1 MYRVLIYAILALAL
15 CLSSCTKRNMTGV
28 SDNDTKVYN
37 LYDYYEDA
45 YGNKGIVGYIHDEED
60 EDGDLLRFTI
70 VLSLDETV
78 TTWGPMGT
86 TVFDVNSNYF
96 NEDYTR
102 GCYFGLDMNQKVR
115 NIGAERFPAFDWCF
129 RKNGSET
136 AIHSSSWILPTYA
149 ELGWIFSYGAGQNLE
164 KFNKHIAQY
173 GGTVIDSSTAI
184 ENCYWSCVEDI
195 KDVFRFADDQIQNES
210 DYDPSRR
217 AIPMTINSRFYIDK
231 LLWHKNKEYH
241 VRAIKY
247 IYFAS
252 SPAD

>member
-1 MYRVLIYAILALAL
+1 MHRILTYAILALTL

-28 SDNDTKVYN
+28 SDNDTKEYK

-60 EDGDLLRFTI
+60 EDGDLLRYTI

-86 TVFDVNSNYF
+86 TVFDVNSNF
-96 NEDYTR
+96 NEHYPDNLF
-102 GCYFGLDMNQKVR
+102 FGLDMNQRVW
-115 NIGAERFPAFDWCF
+115 NLGAERFPAFDWCF
-129 RKNGSET
+129 KKNGNEA

-173 GGTVIDSSTAI
+173 GGTCIDTEISL
-184 ENCYWSCVEDI
+184 ENCYWSCVEDL
-195 KDVFRFADDQIQNES
+195 DGVLVFESEETQNES

-217 AIPMTINSRFYIDK
+217 AIPMTIDSRFYIDK

-252 SPAD
+252 SPD